1 MSVFSNVWQYR
12 CADRASAIPYVLGS
26 VAFGWETIV
35 PIYFAI
41 YIYKSKNR
49 PFYYPGPR
57 AIDLRVAKK
66 LSPGLFVAYLAPI
79 LLALREQHTQSTVA
93 SWFISTAHVSLPVLV
108 ILGKSFSKG
117 GPSTSNIAE
126 SVYGTLDMP
135 YLSQFYNMLLILTST
150 LHFALCGQ
158 IMQQVTN
165 IGFGYEIAHLACLA
179 LAITVWCCFT
189 VWDLRRTN
197 ITHAFLP
204 GSFIWV
210 LLGVIF
216 LGPAATLIGL
226 WKVREVAWEAS
237 RMKKS

>member
-1 MSVFSNVWQYR
+1 M
-12 CADRASAIPYVLGS
+12 PYVLGS
-26 VAFGWETIV
+26 GAFGWETIV

-41 YIYKSKNR
+41 YIQLSKDR

-57 AIDLRVAKK
+57 AIDVRAAKK
-66 LSPGLFVAYLAPI
+66 LSSGLFVAYLAPI
-79 LLALREQHTQSTVA
+79 ILALREQHAHSSMA
-93 SWFISTAHVSLPVLV
+93 RWFIYMAHVSLPLLV
-108 ILGKSFSKG
+108 ILGKSFTKG
-117 GPSTSNIAE
+117 GLSASNIAE
-126 SVYGTLDMP
+126 SVYGTWDMP
-135 YLSQFYNMLLILTST
+135 YLSQFYNLLLIITSA

-158 IMQQVTN
+158 IMRQVTN
-165 IGFGYEIAHLACLA
+165 IGFDYDIAQLACLA

-210 LLGVIF
+210 LLGVIL

-237 RMKKS
+237 RMRKT